1 MGAEPNEYT
10 RALIHRQRE
19 CGLPIAT
26 LGNHR
31 RIPFRPPAK
40 SPLQNSSES
49 VDNVENAGLTTV
61 EPVDNPGGSVEGL
74 LGLCYHPV
82 LSGGGRATPTGYL
95 KTNAHRVF
103 ASSERDSEELAR
115 ISVST
120 GLILVSHK
128 SGRFHR
134 VRSANVSL
142 LSSGNR
148 LESYLERFP
157 RHRAALEHWL
167 RVFSPQMWKVLW
179 TIRETARQGV
189 PSVRLGFPFPR

>member
-19 CGLPIAT
+19 SGLLITA

-31 RIPFRPPAK
+31 KMPFRPPAK
-40 SPLQNSSES
+40 YSFQNSSES

-61 EPVDNPGGSVEGL
+61 EPVDNPASSVEGL
-74 LGLCYHPV
+74 LGLCYHPI

-103 ASSERDSEELAR
+103 ASSGRNSGALTR
-115 ISVST
+115 IPVST
-120 GLILVSHK
+120 GLVLVSHK
-128 SGRFHR
+128 GSRFHR
-134 VRSANVSL
+134 VRSTNVSF

-148 LESYLERFP
+148 LESYLECFP
-157 RHRAALEHWL
+157 RQWAALERWL

-179 TIRETARQGV
+179 IIRETARQGV
-189 PSVRLGFPFPR
+189 PNVRLGFHFPR